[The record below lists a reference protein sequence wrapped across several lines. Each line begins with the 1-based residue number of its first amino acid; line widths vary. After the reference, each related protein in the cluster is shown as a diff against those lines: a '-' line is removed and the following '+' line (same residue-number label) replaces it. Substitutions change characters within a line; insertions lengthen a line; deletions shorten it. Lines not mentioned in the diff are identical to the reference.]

1 MTIETHCDP
10 KSSSARNFDD
20 LARARRSSP
29 ELACMSTKLTHHIFL
44 RLAGP
49 NKGPE
54 CCLGGAGHVVVPLFG
69 VGGTPRGISFLPP
82 KLMKINFK
90 ARKKKKPCGHP
101 APQLKVPPSAP
112 YLPNNILALY
122 LGQQA
127 LERCGESVLCSCMPA
142 LASSGTALASSGEL
156 WRGRQNFARSCAELD
171 FGSQCV
177 SMVM

>member
-1 MTIETHCDP
+1 MTQNP
-10 KSSSARNFDD
+10 APRSFARNFDD

-29 ELACMSTKLTHHIFL
+29 ELCQSSPELACMSTKLTRHIFL

-90 ARKKKKPCGHP
+90 ARKKKKALWAPCTPDKGTSECPATGACSTTPLAIIWASKPQKGVANSGTSSWHP
-101 APQLKVPPSAP
+101 AP
-112 YLPNNILALY
+112 
-122 LGQQA
+122 
-127 LERCGESVLCSCMPA
+127 
-142 LASSGTALASSGEL
+142 ASSGTAPASSANFARRPASSGQ
-156 WRGRQNFARSCAELD
+156 GPPYAY
-171 FGSQCV
+171 
-177 SMVM
+177 MV